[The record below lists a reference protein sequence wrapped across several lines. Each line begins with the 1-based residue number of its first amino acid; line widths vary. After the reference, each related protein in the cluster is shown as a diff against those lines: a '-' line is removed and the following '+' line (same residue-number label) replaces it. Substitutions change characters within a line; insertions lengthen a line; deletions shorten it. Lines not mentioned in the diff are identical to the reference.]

1 MATRP
6 DEPRPE
12 ISWSG
17 WGDPALAAPLPEA
30 LETALRKALRI
41 GRRGAAAPAL
51 EALELAPARLPGAVV
66 AELGAIVGLEHARGD
81 HEARARHA
89 RGKSTVDLL
98 ELRGDAAISA
108 PDVVVSPASEDEVQA
123 VLRCCSARRVAV
135 IPFGG
140 GTSVVGG
147 LRPDAAGFAGTVA
160 LDVRRLDALVSVD
173 EESRLAVLEPGL
185 RGPEAEALLGA
196 RGWTLGHFPQSWE
209 YATLG
214 GFAAARSSGQ
224 SSAGYGRF
232 DERVLGL
239 RLATPAGTLTLGRA
253 PKSAAGPDLRQLI
266 LGSEGTLGVIT
277 SLTLAVDP
285 LPEHRV
291 YEGWMLPSFAEGTAL
306 MRRLA
311 QDGPRPTVLRL
322 SDEAETAMGLARPLE
337 IGGGAA
343 GGGAAGGGAA
353 GGGAAGGGAAGGGA
367 GGCLAI
373 VGWEGAYE
381 EVERRRRAT
390 AEILLGARGEAVP
403 DAGDGWAAGRY
414 HGPYLR
420 DALLDAGALVE
431 TLETVTFWSSLPGLY
446 ATVAG
451 ALRDTLTGLGTPPAI
466 LCHISH
472 VYPAGASLYFT
483 VACAQLENPIPQWE
497 AAKAAAS
504 EAILAAGASI
514 THHHG
519 IGADHR
525 DLYPREVGELGVE
538 VLRAVKRTLDPA
550 GILNP
555 GILLPAD
562 GGGAA
567 AGGPDRE

>member
-1 MATRP
+1 MGTRP

-30 LETALRKALRI
+30 LETVLRDALSI
-41 GRRGAAAPAL
+41 GRRGAPPPAL
-51 EALELAPARLPGAVV
+51 ESLELVPARLLGAVA
-66 AELGAIVGLEHARGD
+66 AELATIVGADHARGD

-89 RGKSTVDLL
+89 RGKSTIDLL
-98 ELRGDAAISA
+98 ELRHGGPISA
-108 PDVVVSPASEDEVQA
+108 PDLVVSPASHDQVQA
-123 VLRCCSARRVAV
+123 VLECCSARRVAV

-160 LDVRRLDALVSVD
+160 LDLRRLDALVSVD

-196 RGWTLGHFPQSWE
+196 RGWTLGHFPQSFE

-232 DERVLGL
+232 DERVLAL
-239 RLATPAGTLTLGRA
+239 RVATPAGTLELGRA
-253 PKSAAGPDLRQLI
+253 PRSAAGPDLRQLV

-277 SLTLAVDP
+277 SLTLGLDP
-285 LPEHRV
+285 APEHSV
-291 YEGWMLPSFAEGTAL
+291 YEGWTLPSFALGTAL
-306 MRRLA
+306 VRRLA

-322 SDEAETAMGLARPLE
+322 SDEAETAMGLARPLD
-337 IGGGAA
+337 IGGE
-343 GGGAAGGGAA
+343 GGGR
-353 GGGAAGGGAAGGGA
+353 A

-373 VGWEGAYE
+373 IGWEGPYE
-381 EVERRRRAT
+381 EVERRRRVT
-390 AEILLGARGEAVP
+390 ADLLLAAGGEEAPGAGE
-403 DAGDGWAAGRY
+403 GWAGGRY
-414 HGPYLR
+414 RGPYLR
-420 DALLDAGALVE
+420 DALLDVGALVE
-431 TLETVTFWSSLPGLY
+431 TLETVAFWAALPGLY
-446 ATVAG
+446 AAVAG
-451 ALRDTLTGLGTPPAI
+451 ALRDTLTGVGTPPAV

-483 VACAQLENPIPQWE
+483 VACAQLEDPIAQWE
-497 AAKAAAS
+497 AAKAAAG
-504 EAILAAGASI
+504 EAIVGAGGSI

-519 IGADHR
+519 VGADHR
-525 DLYPREVGELGVE
+525 ALLPREIGALGVE

-555 GILLPAD
+555 GILIARS
-562 GGGAA
+562 GAA
-567 AGGPDRE
+567 AATTNRE